1 MLVNEQEA
9 RQGRKGTC
17 PSNDIPHSTHS
28 IPNTKLSNNCSA
40 YEWAYTE
47 RTFVNQNIHFHTQAL
62 FTAEV
67 NSNSACGMV
76 SVGDSQMAA
85 FTNTGLSVS
94 PASGRVNRGHDSPH
108 VPLHTHTDRDNETCF
123 SPST

>member
-67 NSNSACGMV
+67 NSNSASGMV
-76 SVGDSQMAA
+76 SVG
-85 FTNTGLSVS
+85 GLPDGSIYKHG
-94 PASGRVNRGHDSPH
+94 P
-108 VPLHTHTDRDNETCF
+108 F
-123 SPST
+123 SKPCQWEGE